1 MAKDISKVV
10 SKLETEA
17 DWAGILT
24 VSDKKLVV
32 VDIFSEWC
40 GPCDAMLPTF
50 SRVFLEFEGAEDRL
64 AIASAS
70 ISKLAAMIQ
79 PTLPRERP
87 MINLEKHGC
96 LPIFA
101 LYRGRSCIGVV
112 SGPDGASLL
121 NQITLNIPER
131 AGSH

>member
-1 MAKDISKVV
+1 MAKDIAKQVNKLESETDWQALMVV
-10 SKLETEA
+10 SE
-17 DWAGILT
+17 
-24 VSDKKLVV
+24 KKLVV

-50 SRVFLEFEGAEDRL
+50 TRIFVEFEGAEERL

-70 ISKLAAMIQ
+70 ISKLSAVIQ
-79 PTLPRERP
+79 PTLPREQP
-87 MINLEKHGC
+87 IINLDKHGC

-101 LYRGRSCIGVV
+101 IYRHKVCIGVV
-112 SGPDGASLL
+112 SGPDASQLL

-131 AGSH
+131 AEK